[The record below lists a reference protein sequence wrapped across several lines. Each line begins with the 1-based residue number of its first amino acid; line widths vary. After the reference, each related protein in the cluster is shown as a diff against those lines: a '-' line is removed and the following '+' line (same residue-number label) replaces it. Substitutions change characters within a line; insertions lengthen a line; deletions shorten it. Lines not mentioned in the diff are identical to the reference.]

1 MRMLRGVLASI
12 ALLTV
17 VMVAGCSS
25 SSDDGPPSWSLN
37 GSTGRVTVTAAKND
51 TSAPQVSMTTPFAV
65 TETQVHTL
73 SGGDGQTVGDG
84 AKVTVNYVGVDGR
97 TGLQFDSSY
106 TRGQP
111 AQFSLAE
118 VVPGFSKAIAGQRVG
133 SPVAGATA
141 PADGYPD
148 GNPSAGI
155 NAGDTLVFAIVI
167 VSADG

>member
-12 ALLTV
+12 ALLAV
-17 VMVAGCSS
+17 VMVAGCG
-25 SSDDGPPSWSLN
+25 SSDDEPPSWSLN
-37 GSTGRVTVTAAKND
+37 GSTGRVTVTGAKND
-51 TSAPQVSMTTPFAV
+51 TSAPQVSVTTPFAV

-73 SGGDGQTVGDG
+73 SGGDGQTVGQG
-84 AKVTVNYVGVDGR
+84 ANVTVNYVGVDGR

-106 TRGQP
+106 THGQP
-111 AQFSLAE
+111 AQFSLAQ

-133 SPVAGATA
+133 STVAVAIA

>member
-1 MRMLRGVLASI
+1 MRMLRGVLAWI
-12 ALLTV
+12 ALLAV
-17 VMVAGCSS
+17 VMVAGCG
-25 SSDDGPPSWSLN
+25 SSDDAPPSWSLD
-37 GSTGRVTVTAAKND
+37 GSTGRVTVTTAKND
-51 TSAPQVSMTTPFAV
+51 NSAPQVSVTTPFAV
-65 TETQVHTL
+65 AQTQVHTL
-73 SGGDGQTVGDG
+73 SGGDGQTVEQG
-84 AKVTVNYVGVDGR
+84 ANVTVNYVGVNGR

-111 AQFSLAE
+111 AQFSLAQ

-133 SPVAGATA
+133 STVAVAIA

-148 GNPSAGI
+148 GNPAAGI